1 MLIAQDNCSN
11 ENNILVY
18 LQQIFQE
25 LKSSQNRVDYQ
36 SFWSNLVIP
45 EHKVGVTGG
54 WEVFTFNET
63 PC

>member
-45 EHKVGVTGG
+45 ELNVGVTDG